1 MVSLVFRLKNRWNK
15 NDLLEEIKH
24 NDLMSKKDKNVC
36 RVLSY
41 FEHFLV
47 FISEFSGYVSM
58 SAFTSSVVVP
68 LGITSSAVGI
78 KICATTAGIKKYKSI
93 TKEQKKKHD
102 KIVMLQIAKLDI
114 TEVLMSKTL
123 IDSYIIHDEFVSV
136 NNVLLEYNDMKE
148 QIINLENA
156 AEYIT

>member
-1 MVSLVFRLKNRWNK
+1 MASLVFRLKNRWNK
-15 NDLLEEIKH
+15 IDLLEEIKH
-24 NDLMSKKDKNVC
+24 NDFMSKKDKNVC

-68 LGITSSAVGI
+68 LGITGSAVGK
-78 KICATTAGIKKYKSI
+78 KICTTTAGIKKYKSI
-93 TKEQKKKHD
+93 TKEKKKKHD
-102 KIVMLQIAKLDI
+102 KIVLLRIAKLDI
-114 TEVLMSKTL
+114 TEILMSKTL

>member
-1 MVSLVFRLKNRWNK
+1 
-15 NDLLEEIKH
+15 
-24 NDLMSKKDKNVC
+24 MSKKDENVC

-68 LGITSSAVGI
+68 LGITISAVEL
-78 KICATTAGIKKYKSI
+78 KITAGIKKYKSI
-93 TKEQKKKHD
+93 TKEKKKKHD
-102 KIVMLQIAKLDI
+102 KIVLLRIAKLDI

>member
-1 MVSLVFRLKNRWNK
+1 MASLVFRLKNRWNK

-24 NDLMSKKDKNVC
+24 NDFMSKKDKNVC
-36 RVLSY
+36 RVLSC

-47 FISEFSGYVSM
+47 FISEFSDYVSM

-68 LGITSSAVGI
+68 LGITISAVEL
-78 KICATTAGIKKYKSI
+78 KITAGIKKYKSI
-93 TKEQKKKHD
+93 TKEKKKKHD
-102 KIVMLQIAKLDI
+102 KIVLLRIAKLDV

-123 IDSYIIHDEFVSV
+123 IDSSIIHYEFVSV

>member
-1 MVSLVFRLKNRWNK
+1 
-15 NDLLEEIKH
+15 
-24 NDLMSKKDKNVC
+24 MSKKDKNVC
-36 RVLSY
+36 RVLSC

-47 FISEFSGYVSM
+47 FISEFSDYVSM

-68 LGITSSAVGI
+68 LGITISAVEL
-78 KICATTAGIKKYKSI
+78 KITAGIKKYKSI
-93 TKEQKKKHD
+93 TKDTKEKKKKHD
-102 KIVMLQIAKLDI
+102 KIVFLRIAKLDI